1 MKKILA
7 IVLALVMALSLV
19 ACGNKGDSDDTPGTD
34 TIKIGWYGPMSGS
47 AASVG
52 LSGETAVKL
61 AVKLQNEKGGLLG
74 KQIELVE
81 YDDEGKYENSVKCAT
96 RLVEQDGVCA
106 VIGSHLSSSVLAT
119 SDVTEAAKII
129 QIGTGTSN
137 IWTNIGLKYTFRPT
151 VCSSLFNL
159 SLIHI

>member
-1 MKKILA
+1 MKRFLA

-19 ACGNKGDSDDTPGTD
+19 ACGNDDTPDTD

-96 RLVEQDGVCA
+96 
-106 VIGSHLSSSVLAT
+106 
-119 SDVTEAAKII
+119 
-129 QIGTGTSN
+129 
-137 IWTNIGLKYTFRPT
+137 
-151 VCSSLFNL
+151 
-159 SLIHI
+159 